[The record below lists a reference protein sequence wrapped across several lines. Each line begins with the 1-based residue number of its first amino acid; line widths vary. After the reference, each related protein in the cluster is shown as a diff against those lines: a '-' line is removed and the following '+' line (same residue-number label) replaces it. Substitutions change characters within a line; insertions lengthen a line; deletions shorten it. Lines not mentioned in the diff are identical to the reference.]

1 VMAEYRTHGFRGVIA
16 KPYDLA
22 ELRRIVAEVTAR

>member
-1 VMAEYRTHGFRGVIA
+1 MHGFRGVIA

-22 ELRRIVAEVTAR
+22 ELRRVVAEVTAR